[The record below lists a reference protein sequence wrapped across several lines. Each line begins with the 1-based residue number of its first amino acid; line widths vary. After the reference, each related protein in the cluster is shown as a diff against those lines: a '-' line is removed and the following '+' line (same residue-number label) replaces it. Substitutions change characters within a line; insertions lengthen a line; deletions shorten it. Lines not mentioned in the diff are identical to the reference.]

1 MSSLEALSVFKVEI
15 DIVHN
20 IIKGYTN
27 LTNTGKTIVSCWIP
41 SHVNIRGNKRA
52 DSAAKSALSLPIMNM
67 KLPAYELIPS
77 VSKFCLNEWEDIW
90 DCCKGN
96 KVRSIYPTVGFVKH
110 SPATKALHSVL
121 LKTFIMF
128 SKLYIKHCLQL

>member
-27 LTNTGKTIVSCWIP
+27 LTNTGKTIVLCWLP
-41 SHVNIRGNKRA
+41 SHVNICGNERA

-96 KVRSIYPTVGFVKH
+96 KVRSIYPTVGIVLE
-110 SPATKALHSVL
+110 TLHKTLSSVVNLKISLIVNQIRSL
-121 LKTFIMF
+121 L
-128 SKLYIKHCLQL
+128 